1 MSEAMPSA
9 AQEGQMLPAAPEP
22 VPMTAGRL
30 LATQREQA
38 GLHLAALAAVLKV
51 PEHKL
56 RALEEDRYDA
66 FDDAVFLRAL
76 ASSVCRV
83 LKMETGPV
91 LALLPHGAPVVL
103 KNQQGLNARFK
114 EGGNRSDGSTALGL
128 PISRVTA
135 FVVIALLAAA
145 LVIAFVPHN
154 DNAVGRRTEPVAQVQ
169 DPDQAAPQEP
179 APSAAS
185 AAVVA
190 AQASPVQVASPAPVP
205 APAANVAAAAP
216 VAPTPGSADAAKQ
229 SVKPDAPQVAAPPEA
244 AAAPG
249 EALVIEAHQPT
260 WLQVRDSRGTVLTER
275 TLQRGDRYV
284 AQGDGPWSVVLG
296 RADAASV
303 TVRGQAMDLGAVA
316 RSNVAR
322 FEVK

>member
-1 MSEAMPSA
+1 MSDAMPLM
-9 AQEGQMLPAAPEP
+9 AQEGQTSPAVPGP
-22 VPMTAGRL
+22 VAMTAGRL
-30 LATQREQA
+30 LATQRERA
-38 GLHLAALAAVLKV
+38 GLHLAALAAMLKV

-56 RALEEDRYDA
+56 QALEDDRYDT
-66 FDDAVFLRAL
+66 FDDIVFLRAL

-83 LKMETGPV
+83 LKMEAGPV

-114 EGGNRSDGSTALGL
+114 EGGDRSDGGTALGL

-154 DNAVGRRTEPVAQVQ
+154 DSAVFGQTEPVAQAQAQ
-169 DPDQAAPQEP
+169 DPAAPQEP
-179 APSAAS
+179 VPSAS
-185 AAVVA
+185 PVAAVA
-190 AQASPVQVASPAPVP
+190 AQAPPVQAAAGP
-205 APAANVAAAAP
+205 APAAAPAVAAPAAP
-216 VAPTPGSADAAKQ
+216 VAGSAGAADQ
-229 SVKPDAPQVAAPPEA
+229 AVRPGAPQAAVPPETGA
-244 AAAPG
+244 VHGG
-249 EALVIEAHQPT
+249 EPLVIEAHQPT
-260 WLQVRDSRGTVLTER
+260 WLQVRDGKGTVLTER
-275 TLQRGDRYV
+275 TLQTGDRYV